1 MVLST
6 QLITEVLSQG
16 SHLSVR
22 HIWDDGRK
30 PWAINQGT
38 DGNFQLTAK
47 VSERNTP
54 NRLDAS
60 LIIEPL
66 SSFRFAKFK
75 ENRCK
80 ILCLWILHSSFSWV
94 IIHINSEYP
103 MDGDNSDDQRDS

>member
-1 MVLST
+1 MLST

-16 SHLSVR
+16 GHLSVR

-38 DGNFQLTAK
+38 DGNLQLTSK
-47 VSERNTP
+47 VSERNAP

-60 LIIEPL
+60 CIIESF
-66 SSFRFAKFK
+66 SSFRFVKFK

-80 ILCLWILHSSFSWV
+80 ILYVYGFLTQVSPGLLFT
-94 IIHINSEYP
+94 
-103 MDGDNSDDQRDS
+103 

>member
-1 MVLST
+1 MLST

-38 DGNFQLTAK
+38 DGNFQLTSK

-60 LIIEPL
+60 LIIELL

-80 ILCLWILHSSFSWV
+80 ILFMDSSLKFLLGYYSHKLRVFYGW
-94 IIHINSEYP
+94 
-103 MDGDNSDDQRDS
+103 